1 MNKRIAKVCES
12 VVSALAIF
20 VFVWG
25 IVSWAEVNAH
35 NLKRGYDYNK
45 LNMFVLL
52 TKSMDNKEEVKA
64 KTTEK
69 SVKETEVAAV
79 EDVTMIEAST
89 EASTEAPAAVED
101 GRSRDWRADDGY
113 LLARIAM
120 AEAENQ
126 DTEGKALVM
135 CVVLNRVGDDSF
147 PETIRD
153 VIFEKNQ
160 FSPILDGRWDRVEPN
175 EDCYKALEMVVQ
187 GWDESQGATYFEVT
201 QSQSTWHSRNLQKLF
216 EHQDISFYKEKEIG

>member
-1 MNKRIAKVCES
+1 MNKRIAKVCEN

-79 EDVTMIEAST
+79 EDVTVI
-89 EASTEAPAAVED
+89 EASTEAPAAVQD

-126 DTEGKALVM
+126 DTEG
-135 CVVLNRVGDDSF
+135 
-147 PETIRD
+147 
-153 VIFEKNQ
+153 
-160 FSPILDGRWDRVEPN
+160 
-175 EDCYKALEMVVQ
+175 KALEMVVQ

>member
-1 MNKRIAKVCES
+1 MNKKIAKICEG

-25 IVSWAEVNAH
+25 FVSWAEVFAH
-35 NLKRGYDYNK
+35 NLESGYDYNK
-45 LNMFVLL
+45 MNMFVLL
-52 TKSMDNKEEVKA
+52 TKNVDDKEEVKA
-64 KTTEK
+64 QTTEK
-69 SVKETEVAAV
+69 SIKETEVAAV
-79 EDVTMIEAST
+79 QDE
-89 EASTEAPAAVED
+89 
-101 GRSRDWRADDGY
+101 RSRDWGADDGY

-120 AEAENQ
+120 AEAEDQ

-135 CVVLNRVGDDSF
+135 CVVLNRVWDDSF
-147 PETIRD
+147 PGTIRD

-160 FSPILDGRWDRVEPN
+160 FSPIFDGRWDRVEPN
-175 EDCYKALEMVVQ
+175 EDCYKALEMVEQ

-216 EHQDISFYKEKEIG
+216 EHQDTSFYKE

>member
-1 MNKRIAKVCES
+1 MNKKIAKICEG

-25 IVSWAEVNAH
+25 FVSWAEVFAH
-35 NLKRGYDYNK
+35 NLESGYDYNK
-45 LNMFVLL
+45 MNMFVLL
-52 TKSMDNKEEVKA
+52 TKSNDNKEEVKA
-64 KTTEK
+64 QTTEK
-69 SVKETEVAAV
+69 SIKETEVAAV
-79 EDVTMIEAST
+79 EDVAVI
-89 EASTEAPAAVED
+89 EASTEAPAAVQD
-101 GRSRDWRADDGY
+101 GRSRDWGEDDGY

-120 AEAENQ
+120 AEAEDQ

-135 CVVLNRVGDDSF
+135 CVVLNRVWDDEF
-147 PETIRD
+147 PGTIRD

-160 FSPILDGRWDRVEPN
+160 FSPIFDGRWDRVEPN
-175 EDCYKALEMVVQ
+175 EDCYKALEMVEK

-216 EHQDISFYKEKEIG
+216 EHQDTSFYKE